1 MSTDT
6 IANLLQN
13 IQKVIIGK
21 EAVVKQVIAA
31 LLSRGHILIEDVP
44 GVGKTLLARSLA
56 LSLDGIYKRVQFT
69 PDLLPSDITGVS
81 IFNQKNL
88 TFEFREGPV
97 FTNILLADELN
108 RATPR
113 TQSSLL
119 ESMEE
124 RQVTVD
130 GKTYTLPMVFFA
142 MATQNPIEQ
151 QGVYRLPEAQLDR
164 FLMQID
170 IGYPGHYHEIQ
181 ILEDQRLAHPIDS
194 LSSVATIRDILD
206 LQERVKHIYVDK
218 SINDYI
224 VRLVEATRAHAD
236 LLLGASPRASLAL
249 YRVSQAYS
257 LIDGNDFVTPDTVKA
272 LCHPI
277 LRHRLLLKPQSQ
289 LGGVTP
295 DPIIDEILRAVDV
308 PIKNYEL

>member
-21 EAVVKQVIAA
+21 EAVVKQMIAA
-31 LLSRGHILIEDVP
+31 LLARGHILIEDVP

>member
-31 LLSRGHILIEDVP
+31 LLARGHILIEDVP
-44 GVGKTLLARSLA
+44 GVGKTLLAKSLA

-81 IFNQKNL
+81 VFNQKNL

-130 GKTYTLPMVFFA
+130 GKTYVLPTVFFA

-194 LSSVATIRDILD
+194 LSPVATIRDILD

-289 LGGVTP
+289 LGGVAP
-295 DPIIDEILRAVDV
+295 DRIIDEILRAVDV

>member
-1 MSTDT
+1 
-6 IANLLQN
+6 
-13 IQKVIIGK
+13 
-21 EAVVKQVIAA
+21 
-31 LLSRGHILIEDVP
+31 
-44 GVGKTLLARSLA
+44 
-56 LSLDGIYKRVQFT
+56 
-69 PDLLPSDITGVS
+69 
-81 IFNQKNL
+81 
-88 TFEFREGPV
+88 
-97 FTNILLADELN
+97 
-108 RATPR
+108 
-113 TQSSLL
+113 
-119 ESMEE
+119 MEE

-257 LIDGNDFVTPDTVKA
+257 LIEGNDFVTPDTVKA

>member
-1 MSTDT
+1 MITDT

-31 LLSRGHILIEDVP
+31 LLARGHILIEDVP

-81 IFNQKNL
+81 VFNQKNL

-130 GKTYTLPMVFFA
+130 GKTYALPMVFFA

>member
-31 LLSRGHILIEDVP
+31 LLARGHILIEDVP
-44 GVGKTLLARSLA
+44 GVGKTFLARSLA

-81 IFNQKNL
+81 VFNQKNL

-130 GKTYTLPMVFFA
+130 GKTYALPTVFFA

-181 ILEDQRLAHPIDS
+181 ILEDQRLAHPIES

-236 LLLGASPRASLAL
+236 LMLGASPRASLAL

-308 PIKNYEL
+308 PLKNYEL

>member
-31 LLSRGHILIEDVP
+31 LLARGHILIEDVP
-44 GVGKTLLARSLA
+44 GVGKTFLARSLA

-81 IFNQKNL
+81 VFNQKNL

-130 GKTYTLPMVFFA
+130 GKTYALPTVFFA

-181 ILEDQRLAHPIDS
+181 ILEDQRLAHPIES

-236 LLLGASPRASLAL
+236 LMLGASPRASLAL

>member
-6 IANLLQN
+6 ITNLLQN

-31 LLSRGHILIEDVP
+31 LLARGHILIEDVP
-44 GVGKTLLARSLA
+44 GVGKTFLARSLA

-194 LSSVATIRDILD
+194 LASVATIRDILD

-236 LLLGASPRASLAL
+236 LQLGASPRASLAL

-257 LIDGNDFVTPDTVKA
+257 VIDGNDFVTPDTVKA